1 MSSECYGVGYGNRLE
16 RVLIELAID
25 WLARDVACG
34 SHGFEESPATGEEG
48 FLGSEA
54 RAESA
59 LRVLYDAVFA
69 SPILAHS
76 LAYGRGYR
84 QGSRL
89 PGGGIS
95 PGDWEIEGGSFD

>member
-16 RVLIELAID
+16 RVLIELAIH

-48 FLGSEA
+48 FLGPEA

-76 LAYGRGYR
+76 LAYARGFR

-89 PGGGIS
+89 PGGGVS
-95 PGDWEIEGGSFD
+95 PGDWEIEGDSFS

>member
-25 WLARDVACG
+25 WLARNMTRR
-34 SHGFEESPATGEEG
+34 HGFRESPKTGEEG

-95 PGDWEIEGGSFD
+95 PGDWEIEGSSFS